1 MRSTLPPLTR
11 LKVLEVRDRS
21 WVSVSMSVA
30 QAQEVPFHLATW
42 VDAQERSRRVSL
54 SARAIVLPPEIVR
67 VLEFPAPEVE
77 TVWLSVLSSR
87 LVRSAVLPPE
97 MVRILLVEFQ
107 ETVWASV
114 SVSMSVAQAQEVP
127 LYFNSWLAE
136 QVVIKDTW

>member
-67 VLEFPAPEVE
+67 VLEFPAQEVE
-77 TVWLSVLSSR
+77 TV
-87 LVRSAVLPPE
+87 
-97 MVRILLVEFQ
+97 
-107 ETVWASV
+107 
-114 SVSMSVAQAQEVP
+114 
-127 LYFNSWLAE
+127 
-136 QVVIKDTW
+136 